1 MLIVKMSQDNISVA
15 QARLNV
21 NLLCDLHTLLA
32 LSCLLPLMEVIN
44 ALINFAQ
51 GRDLFICSFVAT
63 IKICQVDLFMMYL
76 IHSQII
82 NMNISKFFVTLWTT
96 ILLSSPKIGL
106 LTSIMVRKTYLF
118 IWLVSPIKLTF
129 CMQLLG

>member
-1 MLIVKMSQDNISVA
+1 MSKDNISVV

-32 LSCLLPLMEVIN
+32 LSCLLPLMEVVN
-44 ALINFAQ
+44 ALIKFAQ
-51 GRDLFICSFVAT
+51 GRDVFIYNFVAI

-76 IHSQII
+76 IHSQAI
-82 NMNISKFFVTLWTT
+82 NMNISKFFVTLWMI

-106 LTSIMVRKTYLF
+106 LTSTMVQKFIYLYG
-118 IWLVSPIKLTF
+118 W
-129 CMQLLG
+129 